1 MTEYDYTA
9 TKEMS
14 NKKSATTGGDVV
26 FYQVKAKFVDS
37 EKSVPEETKEVLYYT
52 LSIGH
57 HTGVIDCLEEQ
68 LRIPKAD
75 YEEICKFLEGEAKY
89 KLEGAIRNTEIQIE
103 KHNLPLLVEE
113 LNNVLSESTEL
124 DDVTITNIHNILKVF
139 KVLEDDTAA
148 YIMARLRF

>member
-14 NKKSATTGGDVV
+14 NKKSASSGGDVV

-37 EKSVPEETKEVLYYT
+37 EKSVPEEAKEVLYYT

-68 LRIPKAD
+68 LRIPKAE
-75 YEEICKFLEGEAKY
+75 YEDICEALDGEAKY
-89 KLEGAIRNTEIQIE
+89 KLKGAIRNTEIQIE
-103 KHNLPLLVEE
+103 KHNLPLLEEE
-113 LNNVLSESTEL
+113 LNRVLNESTDL
-124 DDVTITNIHNILKVF
+124 DNVTKANIRNILDVF
-139 KVLEDDTAA
+139 KVLKDDTAA
-148 YIMARLRF
+148 YIMARLRY

>member
-14 NKKSATTGGDVV
+14 NAKVASKDGDVV

-37 EKSVPEETKEVLYYT
+37 EKSVPEEAKDVLYYT

-57 HTGVIDCLEEQ
+57 HTGVIDCLEEK
-68 LRIPKAD
+68 LRIPKS
-75 YEEICKFLEGEAKY
+75 EFLEICDLLDGEAKF
-89 KLEGAIRNTEIQIE
+89 KLEGAVRNTEIQIE
-103 KHNLPLLVEE
+103 KHNLPPLIEG
-113 LNNVLSESTEL
+113 LNAVLNSADTL
-124 DDVTITNIHNILKVF
+124 DDVTKTNIGNILDVF

-148 YIMARLRF
+148 YIMARLRY

>member
-14 NKKSATTGGDVV
+14 NTKVASNDGDVV

-37 EKSVPEETKEVLYYT
+37 EKSVPEETKDVLYYT

-57 HTGVIDCLEEQ
+57 HTGVIDCLEEK
-68 LRIPKAD
+68 LRIPKAQ
-75 YEEICKFLEGEAKY
+75 YEDICASLDGEAKY
-89 KLEGAIRNTEIQIE
+89 KLEGAVRNTEIQIE
-103 KHNLPLLVEE
+103 KHNLPPLIDS
-113 LNNVLSESTEL
+113 LNAALNSADTL
-124 DDVTITNIHNILKVF
+124 DDVTKTNISNILDLF

-148 YIMARLRF
+148 YIMARLRY

>member
-14 NKKSATTGGDVV
+14 NKKTATTGGDVV

-37 EKSVPEETKEVLYYT
+37 EKSVPEEAKEVLYYT

-68 LRIPKAD
+68 LRIPKAE
-75 YEEICKFLEGEAKY
+75 YEDICETLNGEAKY
-89 KLEGAIRNTEIQIE
+89 KLEGAIRNSEIQIE
-103 KHNLPLLVEE
+103 KHNLPLLEEE

-124 DDVTITNIHNILKVF
+124 DDITITNIHNILKVF

-148 YIMARLRF
+148 YIMARLRY

>member
-37 EKSVPEETKEVLYYT
+37 EKSVPEEAKEVLYYT